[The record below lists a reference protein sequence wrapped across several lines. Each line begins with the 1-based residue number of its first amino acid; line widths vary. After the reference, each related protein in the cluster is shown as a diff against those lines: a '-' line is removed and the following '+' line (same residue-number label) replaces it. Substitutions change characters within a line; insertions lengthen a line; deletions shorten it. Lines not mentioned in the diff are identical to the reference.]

1 MQRLQRGDT
10 VVVISGK
17 YKGKQGRIKKILLD
31 DDKVIIE
38 GINLVKRHMKPNPR
52 NQQGGIIEKEAPLWA
67 SKVMPLDPKTK
78 KPTRVKI
85 KVDENGMKMRVAA
98 QRNVSCPRCSRTAGD
113 WATL

>member
-17 YKGKQGRIKKILLD
+17 YKGKQGRIKKVLLG

-38 GINLVKRHMKPNPR
+38 GINLVKRHMKPNQR
-52 NQQGGIIEKEAPLWA
+52 NQQGGIVEKEAPLWA

-85 KVDENGMKMRVAA
+85 KVDENGQKMRVAKSGA
-98 QRNVSCPRCSRTAGD
+98 VIEAER
-113 WATL
+113 

>member
-17 YKGKQGRIKKILLD
+17 YKGKQGRVKKVLTG

-38 GINLVKRHMKPNPR
+38 GINLVKRHMKPNAR
-52 NQQGGIIEKEAPLWA
+52 NQQGGIVEKEAPLWA

-85 KVDENGMKMRVAA
+85 KVDENGQKTRVAKSGA
-98 QRNVSCPRCSRTAGD
+98 VIEAER
-113 WATL
+113 

>member
-1 MQRLQRGDT
+1 MQRLQRGDQ

-17 YKGKQGRIKKILLD
+17 YKGKTGRIKKVLLG

-38 GINLVKRHMKPNPR
+38 GVNLVKRHMRPNPR

-67 SKVMPLDPKTK
+67 SKVMPIDPKTK

-85 KVDENGMKMRVAA
+85 KIDENGMKTRVAKSGA
-98 QRNVSCPRCSRTAGD
+98 VIEAER
-113 WATL
+113 

>member
-17 YKGKQGRIKKILLD
+17 YKGKQGRIKKVLLD
-31 DDKVIIE
+31 DDKVIVE
-38 GINLVKRHMKPNPR
+38 GINLVKRHQKPSPR

-78 KPTRVKI
+78 KPTRVKVKI
-85 KVDENGMKMRVAA
+85 DENGMKIRVAMSGA
-98 QRNVSCPRCSRTAGD
+98 EIQAER
-113 WATL
+113 

>member
-17 YKGKQGRIKKILLD
+17 YKGKQGRIKKVLLD

-38 GINLVKRHMKPNPR
+38 GINLVKRHMRPNAR

-85 KVDENGMKMRVAA
+85 KVDENGMKTRVAKSGA
-98 QRNVSCPRCSRTAGD
+98 VIEAER
-113 WATL
+113 

>member
-10 VVVISGK
+10 VVVISGQ
-17 YKGKQGRIKKILLD
+17 YKGKQGRIKKVLVD

-38 GINLVKRHMKPNPR
+38 GINLVKRHMRPNAR

-67 SKVMPLDPKTK
+67 SKVMPIDPKTK

-85 KVDENGMKMRVAA
+85 KVDENGQKTRVAKSGA
-98 QRNVSCPRCSRTAGD
+98 VIEAER
-113 WATL
+113 

>member
-67 SKVMPLDPKTK
+67 SKVMPIDPKTK

-85 KVDENGMKMRVAA
+85 KVDENGMKMRVAKSGA
-98 QRNVSCPRCSRTAGD
+98 VIEAER
-113 WATL
+113 

>member
-17 YKGKQGRIKKILLD
+17 YKGKQGRIKKVLVD

-67 SKVMPLDPKTK
+67 SKVMPLDPKTN

-85 KVDENGMKMRVAA
+85 KIDENGMKTRVAKSGA
-98 QRNVSCPRCSRTAGD
+98 VIEAER
-113 WATL
+113 

>member
-17 YKGKQGRIKKILLD
+17 YKGKQGRVKKVLLD
-31 DDKVIIE
+31 DDKVIVE

-52 NQQGGIIEKEAPLWA
+52 NQQGGIIEKEAPLYA
-67 SKVMPLDPKTK
+67 CKVMPVDPKTK

-85 KVDENGMKMRVAA
+85 KIDENGMKMRVAKSGA
-98 QRNVSCPRCSRTAGD
+98 EIQAER
-113 WATL
+113 

>member
-17 YKGKQGRIKKILLD
+17 YKGKQGRVKKVLAD
-31 DDKVIIE
+31 DDKVIVE

-52 NQQGGIIEKEAPLWA
+52 NQSGGIIEKEAPLWA

-85 KVDENGMKMRVAA
+85 KVDENGMKTRVAKSGA
-98 QRNVSCPRCSRTAGD
+98 VIEAER
-113 WATL
+113 

>member
-17 YKGKQGRIKKILLD
+17 YKGKQGRIKKVLLD
-31 DDKVIIE
+31 DDKVIVE
-38 GINLVKRHMKPNPR
+38 GINLVKRHQKPNPR

-67 SKVMPLDPKTK
+67 SKVMPVDPKTK

-85 KVDENGMKMRVAA
+85 KIDENGQKMRVAKSGA
-98 QRNVSCPRCSRTAGD
+98 PIEAER
-113 WATL
+113 